1 MECECVMCIVSTD
14 GWNSVVFI
22 FCIIFMYIQYA
33 DIFHWFI
40 VSLLQKVI
48 KCMFSFQPVAS
59 IRVIIKG
66 LHFIFL
72 CSGP

>member
-1 MECECVMCIVSTD
+1 
-14 GWNSVVFI
+14 
-22 FCIIFMYIQYA
+22 MYIQYA
-33 DIFHWFI
+33 AIFHWFI